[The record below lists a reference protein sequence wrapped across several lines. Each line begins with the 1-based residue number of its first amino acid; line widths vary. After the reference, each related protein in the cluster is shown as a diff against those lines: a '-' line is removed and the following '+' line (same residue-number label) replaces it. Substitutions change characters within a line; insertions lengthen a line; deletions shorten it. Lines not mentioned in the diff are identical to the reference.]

1 MDVGATETTFGLSE
15 DMEVCRAV
23 EDDMDYMIS
32 CVRRSVEQSVD
43 EIERNMSD
51 LWIESILNIARSSM
65 LERRMDDETFVLKM
79 RDGSYAGSL
88 WLGTSADQF
97 TCEITG
103 YILGIFVEPEF
114 RRKGIGS
121 ALLRYAEDWCR
132 ERGFLSLTLNVG
144 WQNESARS
152 FYESHG
158 YNVRS
163 EVRRKNLYPHL

>member
-1 MDVGATETTFGLSE
+1 MTEETPSLPEDMQICMATEE
-15 DMEVCRAV
+15 DME
-23 EDDMDYMIS
+23 YMTS

-43 EIERNMSD
+43 EIERDMSD

-65 LERRMDDETFVLKM
+65 LERRMDDEMFVLKRM
-79 RDGSYAGSL
+79 DGSYAGSL

-132 ERGFLSLTLNVG
+132 ERGFLSRTLNVG

-163 EVRRKNLYPHL
+163 EVRRKNLRPLL